1 MDQMKHE
8 ILITEKMK
16 KEGLSELLIQDFLT
30 KVEKVRTGETGKV
43 KWETIGDLD
52 PDKDEIDL
60 EVLRKKY
67 TIKKETLSKLVVIKL
82 NGGLGTSMGLEK
94 AKSLIPIK
102 DGMSFLKIV
111 ASQVTFMR
119 KKYGVEIPL
128 ILMNSYNTETDSLEE
143 LKNAGFTQ
151 KITTTFLQNKV
162 PRLIQADLTPI
173 TLTDK
178 KEEWCPPG
186 HGDIYLSLKETGIL
200 DKLISDGFEY
210 AFISNGDNL
219 GATIE
224 PAILEYLVDAGL
236 EFAMEMTPKTLAD
249 TKGGAIYR
257 KLIDGKFV
265 GLELL
270 ETAQVPK
277 ENEPEFSGMGK
288 FRTFSTNNL
297 WVNLRALA
305 SLIEKKPPSL
315 SLIVNPKVVDGKDVL
330 QLETAMGSAIGSFHK
345 TKGIII
351 PRDRFAPVK
360 KCEDYLIR
368 RSDAYILNEDF
379 SLTMNPVRKQAG
391 LSENLVSL
399 DDKYYKK
406 IKSFEKLFKVYPSLV
421 LCNSLKVEGEVEFD
435 THLVLKGDVVIKNTT
450 GELRKVSAIGKSE
463 LKDETVNI

>member
-1 MDQMKHE
+1 MKHE
-8 ILITEKMK
+8 ILIKEKMK
-16 KEGLSELLIQDFLT
+16 AEGLSDLLIQDFLT

-52 PDKDEIDL
+52 PEKDEIDL

-67 TIKKETLSKLVVIKL
+67 PIKKETLAKLVVIKL

-102 DGMSFLKIV
+102 DGMSFLKII
-111 ASQVTFMR
+111 ANQVQYIRSKF
-119 KKYGVEIPL
+119 GVEIPL
-128 ILMNSYNTETDSLEE
+128 ILMNSYNTESDSLEE
-143 LKNAGFTQ
+143 LKKAGFKQ
-151 KITTTFLQNKV
+151 DITTSFLQNKV
-162 PRLIQADLTPI
+162 PRLNKSDLTPI
-173 TLTDK
+173 TLSDK

-186 HGDIYLSLKETGIL
+186 HGDIYLSLKQTGIL
-200 DKLISDGFEY
+200 DQLLSHGIEY

-224 PAILEYLVDAGL
+224 PSILEYLVDQNL

-257 KLIDGKFV
+257 KMINGKFV

-277 ENEPEFSGMGK
+277 EHEHEFSGMGK

-297 WVNLRALA
+297 WVNLKALSA
-305 SLIEKKPPSL
+305 LMKEKTPSL

-330 QLETAMGSAIGSFHK
+330 QLETAMGSAIGSFQK

-368 RSDAYILNEDF
+368 RSDAYVLNEDY
-379 SLTMNPVRKQAG
+379 SLTMNPERKKAG

-399 DDKYYKK
+399 DDNFYKK
-406 IKSFEKLFKVYPSLV
+406 IKSFEKLFPAYPSLV
-421 LCNSLKVEGEVEFD
+421 YSNSLKVEGEIEFD
-435 THLVLKGDVVIKNTT
+435 APIVLKGDVTFKNKS
-450 GELRKVSAIGKSE
+450 GSLKKISSLGRKE
-463 LKDETVNI
+463 FKDEVVEL